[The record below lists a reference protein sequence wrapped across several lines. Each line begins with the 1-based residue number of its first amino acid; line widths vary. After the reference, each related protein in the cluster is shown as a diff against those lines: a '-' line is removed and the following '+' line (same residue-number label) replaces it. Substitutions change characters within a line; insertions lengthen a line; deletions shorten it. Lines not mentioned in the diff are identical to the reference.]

1 MTVLD
6 VLNSPW
12 AIMPDRLEEIQ
23 AIYGARLRGE
33 DADLAAIEARI
44 GRPLNNEPQ
53 GYEVRNGAALVPLR
67 GVLGQR
73 MNLMSN
79 ISGGTSTELFAR
91 DVKQA
96 LKDPTVRSII
106 IMADTPGGSVA
117 GTQSAAEVVRSA
129 RGIKPIVTFAEGMIA
144 SAGVWIGSAADQV
157 ILDSGVTQIGSI
169 GVVATHSDVSKREEA
184 MGVKTTEIVA
194 GKFKRAASQYG
205 PLTETGRATMQEQVD
220 YLYSLFVADVAAN
233 RGVDLEKVL
242 EDMADGR
249 MFIGQQAVDAGLV
262 DGIHSLD
269 VLIANLYDRASAM
282 ERTLI
287 TASSSMDVSM
297 TPTEQATQWVAE
309 NPEAAAVL
317 RAEGAVNERDRI
329 AAVRFQSL
337 PGHEA
342 LIEAL
347 SADGHTSGPEA
358 AIAVVAAENVLRKVQ
373 AEARAAEAPAPVAFA
388 PAPETEQVATEA
400 KTAEIDPLVLAA
412 KAKKLVAQ
420 ASAEGQR
427 LSTTDAVAQA
437 RQELATALKP

>member
-6 VLNSPW
+6 VINSPW

-44 GRPLNNEPQ
+44 GRPLNNEAQ
-53 GYEVRNGAALVPLR
+53 GYEVRDGAALVPLR

-91 DVKQA
+91 DVKRA
-96 LKDPTVRSII
+96 LEDPAVRSII

-117 GTQSAAEVVRSA
+117 GTQSAADVVRSV
-129 RGIKPIVTFAEGMIA
+129 RGKKPIVTFAEGMMA

-157 ILDSGVTQIGSI
+157 ILDSGVTQVGSI

-194 GKFKRAASQYG
+194 GKYKRAASQYG

-233 RGVDLEKVL
+233 RGVDPEKVI

-249 MFIGQQAVDAGLV
+249 MFIGQQAVDAGLA
-262 DGIHSLD
+262 DGIYSLD
-269 VLIANLYDRASAM
+269 VLIANLNDRAAAM
-282 ERTLI
+282 ERSLI

-297 TPTEQATQWVAE
+297 TPSEQAAQWVAE

-329 AAVRFQSL
+329 AAVRAQSM

-347 SADGHTSGPEA
+347 AADGHTSGPEA
-358 AIAVVAAENVLRKVQ
+358 AVAVVAAENALRKVQ

-388 PAPETEQVATEA
+388 PAPETEQAAAES
-400 KTAEIDPLVLAA
+400 KPAEIDPQMLAVKARQLVDQAA
-412 KAKKLVAQ
+412 AT
-420 ASAEGQR
+420 GQR
-427 LSTTDAVAQA
+427 LSFTEAVAQA
-437 RQELATALKP
+437 RQDLATA

>member
-6 VLNSPW
+6 VINSPW

-44 GRPLNNEPQ
+44 GRPLNNEAQ
-53 GYEVRNGAALVPLR
+53 GYEVRDGAALVPLR

-91 DVKQA
+91 DVKRA
-96 LKDPTVRSII
+96 LEDPAVRSII

-117 GTQSAAEVVRSA
+117 GTQSAAEVVRSV
-129 RGIKPIVTFAEGMIA
+129 RGKKPIVTFAEGMMA

-157 ILDSGVTQIGSI
+157 ILDSGVTQVGSI

-194 GKFKRAASQYG
+194 GKYKRAASQYG

-233 RGVDLEKVL
+233 RGVDPEKVI

-249 MFIGQQAVDAGLV
+249 MFIGQQAVDAGLA
-262 DGIHSLD
+262 DGIYSLD
-269 VLIANLYDRASAM
+269 VLIANLNDRAAAM
-282 ERTLI
+282 ERSLI

-297 TPTEQATQWVAE
+297 TPSEQAAQWVAE

-329 AAVRFQSL
+329 AAVRAQSM

-347 SADGHTSGPEA
+347 AADGHTSGPEA
-358 AIAVVAAENVLRKVQ
+358 AVAVVAAENALRKVQ

-388 PAPETEQVATEA
+388 PAPETEQAAAES
-400 KTAEIDPLVLAA
+400 KPAEIDPQMLAVKARQLVDQAA
-412 KAKKLVAQ
+412 AT
-420 ASAEGQR
+420 GQR
-427 LSTTDAVAQA
+427 LSFTEAVAQA
-437 RQELATALKP
+437 RQDLATA

>member
-6 VLNSPW
+6 VINSPW

-44 GRPLNNEPQ
+44 GRPLNNEAQ
-53 GYEVRNGAALVPLR
+53 GYEVRDGAALVPLR

-79 ISGGTSTELFAR
+79 ISGGTSTELFSR
-91 DVKQA
+91 DVKRA
-96 LKDPTVRSII
+96 LEDPSVRSII

-117 GTQSAAEVVRSA
+117 GTQSAAEVVRSV
-129 RGIKPIVTFAEGMIA
+129 RGKKPIVTFAEGMMA

-157 ILDSGVTQIGSI
+157 ILDSGVTQVGSI
-169 GVVATHSDVSKREEA
+169 GVVATHADVSKREEA
-184 MGVKTTEIVA
+184 MGIKTTEIVA
-194 GKFKRAASQYG
+194 GKYKRAASQYG

-233 RGVDLEKVL
+233 RGVDPEKVI

-249 MFIGQQAVDAGLV
+249 MFIGQQAVDAGLA
-262 DGIHSLD
+262 DGIYSLD
-269 VLIANLYDRASAM
+269 VLIANLNDRAAAM
-282 ERTLI
+282 ERSLI

-297 TPTEQATQWVAE
+297 TPSEQAAQWVAE

-329 AAVRFQSL
+329 AAVRAQSM

-347 SADGHTSGPEA
+347 AADGHTSGPEA
-358 AIAVVAAENVLRKVQ
+358 AVAVVAAENALRKVQ

-388 PAPETEQVATEA
+388 PAPETEQAATES
-400 KTAEIDPLVLAA
+400 KPAEIDPQMLAVKARQLVDQAA
-412 KAKKLVAQ
+412 
-420 ASAEGQR
+420 ASGQR
-427 LSTTDAVAQA
+427 LSFTEAVAQA
-437 RQELATALKP
+437 RQDLATA

>member
-33 DADLAAIEARI
+33 DADIAAIEARI

-67 GVLGQR
+67 GVLCQR

-79 ISGGTSTELFAR
+79 ISGGTSTELFSR
-91 DVKQA
+91 DIKQA
-96 LKDPTVRSII
+96 LEDPTVRSII

-129 RGIKPIVTFAEGMIA
+129 RGVKPIVTFAEGMMA

-157 ILDSGVTQIGSI
+157 ILDSGVTQVGSI

-194 GKFKRAASQYG
+194 GKYKRIVSQHG
-205 PLTETGRATMQEQVD
+205 PLTETGRETMQEQVD

-233 RGVDLEKVL
+233 RGVDPEKVL
-242 EDMADGR
+242 ENMADGR
-249 MFIGQQAVDAGLV
+249 MFIGQQAVDAGLA
-262 DGIHSLD
+262 DGLASLD
-269 VLIANLYDRASAM
+269 ALIANLNERAAAM
-282 ERTLI
+282 ELNLI
-287 TASSSMDVSM
+287 SASSSTDVSM
-297 TPTEQATQWVAE
+297 TPTEQAAQWVAE

-329 AAVRFQSL
+329 AAVRSQSM

-347 SADGHTSGPEA
+347 AADGHTSGPEA
-358 AIAVVAAENVLRKVQ
+358 AVAIVAAENVLRKAQ

-388 PAPETEQVATEA
+388 PDPETEQAATEA
-400 KTAEIDPLVLAA
+400 KPAEIDARLLAVKAQQLV
-412 KAKKLVAQ
+412 KD
-420 ASAEGQR
+420 ASASGQR
-427 LSTTDAVAQA
+427 LSFTEAVAQA
-437 RQELATALKP
+437 RQDLATA

>member
-6 VLNSPW
+6 VINSPW

-44 GRPLNNEPQ
+44 GRPLNNEAQ
-53 GYEVRNGAALVPLR
+53 GYEVRDGAALVPLR

-91 DVKQA
+91 DVKRA
-96 LKDPTVRSII
+96 LEDPAVRSII

-117 GTQSAAEVVRSA
+117 GTQSAAEVVRSV
-129 RGIKPIVTFAEGMIA
+129 RGKKPIVTFAEGMMA

-157 ILDSGVTQIGSI
+157 ILDSGVTQVGSI

-194 GKFKRAASQYG
+194 GKYKRAASQYG

-233 RGVDLEKVL
+233 RGVDPEKVI

-249 MFIGQQAVDAGLV
+249 MFIGQQAVDAGLA
-262 DGIHSLD
+262 DGIYSLD
-269 VLIANLYDRASAM
+269 VLIANLNDRAAAM
-282 ERTLI
+282 ERSLI

-297 TPTEQATQWVAE
+297 TPSEQAAQWVAE

-329 AAVRFQSL
+329 AAVRAQSM

-347 SADGHTSGPEA
+347 AADGHTSGPEA
-358 AIAVVAAENVLRKVQ
+358 AVAVVAAENALRKVQ

-388 PAPETEQVATEA
+388 PAPETEQAAAES
-400 KTAEIDPLVLAA
+400 KPAEIDPQMLAVKARQLVVQAA
-412 KAKKLVAQ
+412 AT
-420 ASAEGQR
+420 GQR
-427 LSTTDAVAQA
+427 LSFTEAVAQA
-437 RQELATALKP
+437 RQDLATA